1 MIPKQEWWS
10 IIEAYG
16 TQIWPAQVILYVGAV
31 LVVVWLLTRHG
42 RVQNSFTKLYLSI
55 AFAWNAIVFF
65 MILAKGITGNTYGNY
80 FFGSIF
86 FLVSV
91 LFMVDLFRQKM
102 QFRLPKAG
110 WRRYTTIALSIL
122 VLCYPILSMAL
133 RSNLSG
139 SIIPGS
145 FPCPTT
151 ALGLI
156 MLTTALPRANK
167 IAYIFLLLWAIP
179 FPPLIQIPKYGV
191 YEDTIMFAS
200 GVFSLILLVRYWK
213 ARNQSNQVKSK

>member
-1 MIPKQEWWS
+1 MATTS
-10 IIEAYG
+10 
-16 TQIWPAQVILYVGAV
+16 L
-31 LVVVWLLTRHG
+31 
-42 RVQNSFTKLYLSI
+42 
-55 AFAWNAIVFF
+55 
-65 MILAKGITGNTYGNY
+65 
-80 FFGSIF
+80 
-86 FLVSV
+86 
-91 LFMVDLFRQKM
+91 VDLFRQKM

-167 IAYIFLLLWAIP
+167 TAYIFLLLWAIP

-200 GVFSLILLVRYWK
+200 GVFSLILLVRYWR
-213 ARNQSNQVKSK
+213 ARTQSNQAKSK

>member
-1 MIPKQEWWS
+1 MISKQEWWS
-10 IIEAYG
+10 IVEAYG

-31 LVVVWLLTRHG
+31 LVVVWLLIKHG
-42 RVQNSFTKLYLSI
+42 RIQNLFTKIYLSI
-55 AFAWNAIVFF
+55 AFAWNAIAFF

-86 FLVSV
+86 LLVSV
-91 LFMVDLFRQKM
+91 LFMVNVFGQKM
-102 QFRLPKAG
+102 QFRLPEAG
-110 WRRYTTIALSIL
+110 WRKYATIALSIL

-133 RSNLSG
+133 GHNLRG

-156 MLTTALPRANK
+156 MLTTALPQANK
-167 IAYIFLLLWAIP
+167 IAYILLLLWAIP

-191 YEDTIMFAS
+191 YEDTIMFVC